1 MSASKDKQVPT
12 GEGVRDVPSVPGTIQ
27 KYNTP
32 RLQSVGVVPDRNTPE
47 SVKGGKA

>member
-1 MSASKDKQVPT
+1 MSASKKDQMPT

-32 RLQSVGVVPDRNTPE
+32 KLQSVGVVPDRTAPE
-47 SVKGGKA
+47 SVKGGKS